1 MTAIKDQ
8 FKPLTSSQYIWSSK
22 MQKRLFDRM
31 KAAGEIENILLYGD
45 PGTGKSSFI
54 DMLCQELGA
63 GEQYGN
69 LIRIKTRSQAKNG
82 DDQVQELER
91 ATSTW
96 LGCLGGHKKG
106 VIYIDEIDQ
115 LKPNAQ
121 KWLKSNMEP
130 LSRLFVFVAT
140 TNDIDD
146 VLPAVQGR
154 FTYKLEIKHS
164 QDTLITVMAQ
174 TILKQLEWSYQE
186 EDLVN
191 LVKRN
196 RGNVREIYNE
206 MDMEFRP

>member
-8 FKPLTSSQYIWSSK
+8 FKPLTSTQYIWSSK

-45 PGTGKSSFI
+45 PGTGKSSFV
-54 DMLCQELGA
+54 DMLCHELGA
-63 GEQYGN
+63 REQYGN
-69 LIRIKTRSQAKNG
+69 LIRIKTRSKAQNG